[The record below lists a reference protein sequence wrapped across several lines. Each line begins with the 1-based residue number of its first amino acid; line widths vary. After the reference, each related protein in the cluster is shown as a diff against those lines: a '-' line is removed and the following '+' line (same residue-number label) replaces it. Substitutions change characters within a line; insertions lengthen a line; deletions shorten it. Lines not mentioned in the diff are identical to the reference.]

1 MQYMLLIMEPVGQR
15 AERTEQEGRALY
27 DEMLRYA
34 AALKER
40 GVLLEAQSLR
50 SDASAARLQ
59 IRDGKRAQTDGPFLE
74 TKEMVGGFF
83 LLDCASKDE
92 ALEIAA
98 ACPAARFAT
107 VEVRELGPCFT

>member
-1 MQYMLLIMEPVGQR
+1 MRYMLLIMEPVGQR
-15 AERTEQEGRALY
+15 AERTEEEGRAAY
-27 DEMLRYA
+27 DEMMRFAAGLRQQ
-34 AALKER
+34 
-40 GVLLEAQSLR
+40 GVLVDAQSLR
-50 SDASAARLQ
+50 SDESGVRLRV
-59 IRDGKRAQTDGPFLE
+59 RDGKRAQTDGPFLE

-83 LLDCASKDE
+83 LLDCASRDE